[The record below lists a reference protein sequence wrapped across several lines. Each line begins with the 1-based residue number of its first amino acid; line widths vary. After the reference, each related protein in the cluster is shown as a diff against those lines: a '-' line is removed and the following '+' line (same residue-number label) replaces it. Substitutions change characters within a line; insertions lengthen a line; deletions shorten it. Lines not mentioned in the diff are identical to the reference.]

1 VGCAIEQVRPGG
13 KDWQLMSVMTSS
25 VEVAPTTA
33 KIDQSLLTEILNFFI
48 AEAWLLD
55 DRRLREWLDLFT
67 DDMVYFMPRR
77 KNVLRREL
85 DREIP
90 AIGTDLPFF
99 EDNRKLM
106 EVRIQRLE
114 SGSAWAEEP
123 PSRTRHLIGNVMLE
137 KVDDDGTVHAKS
149 AFICHRSHGETDSA
163 LYSGYRQDVLRP
175 VEGSWKIAHRTVVL
189 DANVILDKNLAIFF

>member
-1 VGCAIEQVRPGG
+1 
-13 KDWQLMSVMTSS
+13 MSAMLSPVPMTSS
-25 VEVAPTTA
+25 PELEPTTA
-33 KIDQSLLTEILNFFI
+33 KLDHSLWTAILNFYI

-55 DRRLREWLDLFT
+55 ERRLREWLDLFT
-67 DDMVYFMPRR
+67 DDMLYFMPRR

-85 DREIP
+85 DREVP
-90 AIGTDLPFF
+90 PIGTDLPFF
-99 EDNRKLM
+99 EDDRKLM

-123 PSRTRHLIGNVMLE
+123 PSRTRHLVGNLMIE
-137 KVDDDGTVHAKS
+137 EVDDDGTVRAKS

-163 LYSGYRQDVLRP
+163 LYSGYRRDVLRP
-175 VEGSWKIAHRTVVL
+175 IDGSWKIAHRTIVL

>member
-1 VGCAIEQVRPGG
+1 MTMTTIPV
-13 KDWQLMSVMTSS
+13 QL
-25 VEVAPTTA
+25 APTAT
-33 KIDQSLLTEILNFFI
+33 KLDQSLLMEIGTFFT

-55 DRRLREWLDLFT
+55 ERRLREWLDLFT
-67 DDMVYFMPRR
+67 DDMVYYMPRR
-77 KNVLRREL
+77 KNVLRREMA
-85 DREIP
+85 REIP
-90 AIGTDLPFF
+90 ARGTDLPYF
-99 EDNRKLM
+99 EDDRKLM

-123 PSRTRHLIGNVMLE
+123 PSRTRHLIGNLMIE
-137 KVDDDGTVHAKS
+137 NVDEDGTVHAKT

-175 VEGSWKIAHRTVVL
+175 VDGSWKIAHRTIVL

>member
-1 VGCAIEQVRPGG
+1 MTI
-13 KDWQLMSVMTSS
+13 MTSS
-25 VEVAPTTA
+25 VEHESTPAQL
-33 KIDQSLLTEILNFFI
+33 DQSLWTAILNYYI

-55 DRRLREWLDLFT
+55 ERRLREWLDLFT

-77 KNVLRREL
+77 KNVMRREL

-90 AIGTDLPFF
+90 PRGTDLPFF
-99 EDNRKLM
+99 EDDRKLM

-123 PSRTRHLIGNVMLE
+123 PSRTRHLIGNLLIE
-137 KVDDDGTVHAKS
+137 KVDDDGAVHAKS

-163 LYSGYRQDVLRP
+163 LYSGYREDVLRP
-175 VEGSWKIAHRTVVL
+175 VDGSWKIAHRTVVL